1 MSVYIS
7 GQSGTL
13 VLLVRWCSIEW
24 CDSPSRCECT
34 QECTGGQRPS
44 TQRPCHRVL
53 LLSAVAVTTA
63 AAAAAAAVICCLML
77 LGEMLT
83 TILSARLSQLVAN
96 QQICS
101 KSITSERVC

>member
-53 LLSAVAVTTA
+53 LLSAADVALT
-63 AAAAAAAVICCLML
+63 AAAAAVICCYMLCAVDVTAAAVTAVICCLML
-77 LGEMLT
+77 L
-83 TILSARLSQLVAN
+83 
-96 QQICS
+96 
-101 KSITSERVC
+101 

>member
-44 TQRPCHRVL
+44 TQRPCRVL
-53 LLSAVAVTTA
+53 LLSAADVALTA
-63 AAAAAAAVICCLML
+63 AAALCCYMLCAVDVTAAAVTAVICCLML
-77 LGEMLT
+77 L
-83 TILSARLSQLVAN
+83 
-96 QQICS
+96 
-101 KSITSERVC
+101 

>member
-53 LLSAVAVTTA
+53 LLSAADVALTA
-63 AAAAAAAVICCLML
+63 AAAAVLCCYMLLYAVICCYMLCAVDVTAAAVTAVICCLML
-77 LGEMLT
+77 L
-83 TILSARLSQLVAN
+83 
-96 QQICS
+96 
-101 KSITSERVC
+101 

>member
-53 LLSAVAVTTA
+53 LLSAADVALTA
-63 AAAAAAAVICCLML
+63 AAVLCCYMLCAVDVTAAAVTAVGCYCD
-77 LGEMLT
+77 
-83 TILSARLSQLVAN
+83 
-96 QQICS
+96 
-101 KSITSERVC
+101 KF